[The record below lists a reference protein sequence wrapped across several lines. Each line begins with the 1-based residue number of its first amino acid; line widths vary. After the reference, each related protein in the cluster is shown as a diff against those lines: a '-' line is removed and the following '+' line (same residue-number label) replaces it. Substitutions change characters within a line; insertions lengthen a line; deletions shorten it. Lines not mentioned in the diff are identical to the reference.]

1 MKTNHT
7 IDYFNAVSNE
17 IFEVLADIKY
27 SVRYFEISQEKMFIG
42 FSIDTEYFAA
52 QITILTPDNPRY
64 KRDKMCNMQLYDR
77 EDENLEEVI
86 YESVGK
92 CIEETLLYL
101 MDEDIYKS
109 VTQPKYHLN

>member
-1 MKTNHT
+1 MRTNST

-17 IFEVLADIKY
+17 IFEVLAEIKY
-27 SVRYFEISQEKMFIG
+27 SVRYFEIDEGNMFIG

-64 KRDKMCNMQLYDR
+64 KKNKMCNMQLYDFR
-77 EDENLEEVI
+77 DENLEEVL
-86 YESVGK
+86 YESVGGS
-92 CIEETLLYL
+92 IESTLLFL

-109 VTQPKYHLN
+109 ITQPKYHLN

>member
-1 MKTNHT
+1 MKTNST
-7 IDYFNAVSNE
+7 IDYFNAISTE

-27 SVRYFEISQEKMFIG
+27 SVRYFEIDQENMFIG

-64 KRDKMCNMQLYDR
+64 VRNKMCNMQLYDFN
-77 EDENLEEVI
+77 DENLDEVI
-86 YESVGK
+86 YESSGK
-92 CIEETLLYL
+92 CIEETLLFL

-109 VTQPKYHLN
+109 ITQPKYHLN

>member
-1 MKTNHT
+1 MKTNST

-27 SVRYFEISQEKMFIG
+27 SVRYFEISEENMFIG

-64 KRDKMCNMQLYDR
+64 KKDKSCNMQIYSFD
-77 EDENLEEVI
+77 DENLDTVL

-92 CIEETLLYL
+92 CIEETLLFL

-109 VTQPKYHLN
+109 ITQPKYHLN